1 MPFPS
6 GTDPTTVRQL
16 LLQHNFSP
24 LVSVQ
29 STHNADVLFQRQCL
43 NDSVSVLQVLKPY
56 GNNAKYSVPNQRF
69 KITNSALITRTYSSF
84 PVRFEPSLPE
94 LLSVHNADT
103 SSSSE
108 QLKSLFSI
116 SSLEL
121 LLKSSNQASSIS
133 ARSHDKLYLEFFRMV
148 ISSNQVVSFDT
159 LNHPVSQIFVIDYHT
174 DTLETLRK
182 LIVDFRNYNFP
193 KYFQISDLLIHI
205 FVVYDSQMVS
215 EQDVSTYQTNIQ
227 ANLSVSSTAVPLS
240 MVASNDTAYVKL
252 SKLESATIEEEVQS
266 VQLQHSKELSDNDLY
281 LKLPKALDTVL
292 KSRCHDF
299 ISRFLIPHME
309 AKLRIWGDQILAP
322 KKSIAG
328 RFFSVS
334 RKLFN
339 NNSSS
344 DLSQTQQ
351 SQFNHKENFYHRSS
365 NEQAIR
371 KLADWSLI
379 LKDFKYAYSTYDLIK
394 KDYINDKAWV
404 YVASTQ
410 GMCIVSLLLTQTQ
423 PLASDTPPQ
432 APDKNTLRKIRH
444 DIIEPYIDNLSYSFK
459 SRLNVKTYAIRAYL
473 VVAELLL
480 SMGMMFNIPW
490 WFGDLIESYYLK
502 CMGEID
508 SHLASNMNNP
518 QVIRALLYER
528 LGYASSQN
536 HLVPGEFKWLL
547 GEKHE
552 IIPEREVKQDTQE
565 IADEKENEASE
576 QEMYVNEHK
585 LHSDKPNAL
594 LGLTRFRKS
603 AAWYLLSM
611 REWLDLKDK
620 EYVKLLMNNVS
631 ECFEVPKLTDNW
643 YDRPESLLGILKLKS
658 K

>member
-1 MPFPS
+1 MPFPA

-16 LLQHNFSP
+16 LLQHNFLP

-43 NDSVSVLQVLKPY
+43 NDLLSALQVFKPY
-56 GNNAKYSVPNQRF
+56 GNNARYSVPNQRF
-69 KITNSALITRTYSSF
+69 KITNSALITRTYSLF

-94 LLSVHNADT
+94 LMMVHDA
-103 SSSSE
+103 SSSPE
-108 QLKSLFSI
+108 KLKSLFSI

-121 LLKSSNQASSIS
+121 LLKNLNQASSIS
-133 ARSHDKLYLEFFRMV
+133 ARPHDKLYLELFRMV
-148 ISSNQVVSFDT
+148 ISSNQIVLFDT

-174 DTLETLRK
+174 DTLETVRK
-182 LIVDFRNYNFP
+182 LIVEFRNYNFP
-193 KYFQISDLLIHI
+193 KYFQIADLLIHI
-205 FVVYDSQMVS
+205 FVVYDSQMVL
-215 EQDVSTYQTNIQ
+215 EQDVNAYQTNLQ
-227 ANLSVSSTAVPLS
+227 SNLSVSSTPVPLL
-240 MVASNDTAYVKL
+240 MVASNDTAYVKI

-266 VQLQHSKELSDNDLY
+266 IQLQNSKELTENDTHLT
-281 LKLPKALDTVL
+281 LPKALDTVL
-292 KSRCHDF
+292 KSRCHEF
-299 ISRFLIPHME
+299 INRHLIPHME
-309 AKLRIWGDQILAP
+309 AKLRVWGDQILAP

-344 DLSQTQQ
+344 DLNQTQQ
-351 SQFNHKENFYHRSS
+351 SLFNHKENYYHRSS
-365 NEQAIR
+365 TEQAIR

-394 KDYINDKAWV
+394 KDYTNDKAWV

-410 GMCIVSLLLTQTQ
+410 GMCIISLLLTQTQ
-423 PLASDTPPQ
+423 PVASDTPPQ

-444 DIIEPYIDNLSYSFK
+444 DIIEPYIDNLFYTFK

-480 SMGMMFNIPW
+480 SMSMMFHIPW

-508 SHLASNMNNP
+508 AHLASTANSP

-528 LGYASSQN
+528 LGYASSHN

-547 GEKHE
+547 SEKHE
-552 IIPEREVKQDTQE
+552 ILPKREVKEDTQE
-565 IADEKENEASE
+565 ITEDNDTKEKDMYFNE
-576 QEMYVNEHK
+576 QK
-585 LHSDKPNAL
+585 LYTNKPNAL
-594 LGLTRFRKS
+594 IGLTRFRKS
-603 AAWYLLSM
+603 AAWYLLAM
-611 REWLDLKDK
+611 REWLELKDK
-620 EYVKLLMNNVS
+620 DYVKQLMANVS
-631 ECFEVPKLTDNW
+631 ECFEVPELTGEW
-643 YDRPESLLGILKLKS
+643 YDRPESLLGVIKLKIN
-658 K
+658 

>member
-1 MPFPS
+1 MLFPA

-16 LLQHNFSP
+16 LLQHTFLP

-43 NDSVSVLQVLKPY
+43 NDLLSVLQVLKPY
-56 GNNAKYSVPNQRF
+56 GNNARYSVPNQRF
-69 KITNSALITRTYSSF
+69 KITNSSLITRTYSLF

-94 LLSVHNADT
+94 LMMVHDA
-103 SSSSE
+103 SSSPE
-108 QLKSLFSI
+108 KLKSLFSI

-121 LLKSSNQASSIS
+121 LLKNLNQPTSIS
-133 ARSHDKLYLEFFRMV
+133 ARPHDKLYLELFRMI
-148 ISSNQVVSFDT
+148 ISSNQIVLFDT

-174 DTLETLRK
+174 DTLDTIRK

-205 FVVYDSQMVS
+205 FVVYDSQMVL
-215 EQDVSTYQTNIQ
+215 EQDVNAYQTKLQ
-227 ANLSVSSTAVPLS
+227 TSLSVSSTAVPLL
-240 MVASNDTAYVKL
+240 MVASNDTAYVKI

-266 VQLQHSKELSDNDLY
+266 VQLQHSKELTDNDTQLT
-281 LKLPKALDTVL
+281 LPKALDTVL
-292 KSRCHDF
+292 KSRCHEF
-299 ISRFLIPHME
+299 INRHLIPHME
-309 AKLRIWGDQILAP
+309 AKLRVWGDLILAP
-322 KKSIAG
+322 KKSITG

-344 DLSQTQQ
+344 DLNQTEK
-351 SQFNHKENFYHRSS
+351 SQFNHKENYYHRSS
-365 NEQAIR
+365 SEQAIR

-410 GMCIVSLLLTQTQ
+410 GMCIISLLLTQTQ

-444 DIIEPYIDNLSYSFK
+444 DIIEPYIDNLSYTFK

-490 WFGDLIESYYLK
+490 WFGDLIENYYLK

-508 SHLASNMNNP
+508 SHLASSGENP
-518 QVIRALLYER
+518 QVIKALLYER
-528 LGYASSQN
+528 LGYSSSRN

-547 GEKHE
+547 SEKHE
-552 IIPEREVKQDTQE
+552 TLPIREVKEDTQE
-565 IADEKENEASE
+565 IAVEKETTEE
-576 QEMYVNEHK
+576 DLYVNEQK
-585 LHSDKPNAL
+585 LYANKPNAL
-594 LGLTRFRKS
+594 VGLTRFRKS
-603 AAWYLLSM
+603 AAWYLLAM
-611 REWLDLKDK
+611 REWLELKDK
-620 EYVKLLMNNVS
+620 EYVRQLMTNVS
-631 ECFEVPKLTDNW
+631 ECFEVSELTEEW
-643 YDRPESLLGILKLKS
+643 YDRPESLLGVIKLKLK
-658 K
+658 